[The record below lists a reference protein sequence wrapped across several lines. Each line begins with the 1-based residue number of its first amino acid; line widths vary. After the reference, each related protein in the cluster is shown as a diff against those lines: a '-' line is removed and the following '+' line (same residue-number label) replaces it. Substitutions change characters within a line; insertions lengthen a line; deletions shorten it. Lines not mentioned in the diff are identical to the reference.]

1 MAKIVVDFDKLA
13 DAEKKLSVLEAK
25 VANRSLSVNFTN
37 SEGDYTRAIQNQAG
51 MLREM
56 GAELASLIG
65 RTQRAIEKI
74 RLSFKEADESIADA
88 FEKPEG

>member
-1 MAKIVVDFDKLA
+1 MAKIIVDFDKLA

-37 SEGDYTRAIQNQAG
+37 SEGDYTRAI
-51 MLREM
+51 
-56 GAELASLIG
+56 
-65 RTQRAIEKI
+65 EKI